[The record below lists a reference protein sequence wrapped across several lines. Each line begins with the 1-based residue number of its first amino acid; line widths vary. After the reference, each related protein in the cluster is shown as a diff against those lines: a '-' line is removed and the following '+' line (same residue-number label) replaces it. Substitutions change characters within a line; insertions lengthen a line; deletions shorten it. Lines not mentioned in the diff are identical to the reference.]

1 VGVHVA
7 DIPRLAVESGI
18 VASWAAPKT
27 LTVSAVEAVVMRFI
41 AHLIKSLTHLVF
53 STNIL
58 LALVGVQ
65 VTLVVRWA
73 VLVVI

>member
-7 DIPRLAVESGI
+7 DIPRLAVKSGI

-27 LTVSAVEAVVMRFI
+27 LTVSAVEAVVMSFI

-53 STNIL
+53 SANIL